1 MSKERYQKEL
11 ADRAHGF
18 LPFVDGQVVSGAV
31 RAIMDEMQR
40 IKHKSGSII
49 YPEVLSPLEITRIT
63 RILERNHAGLV
74 RRIEA
79 VVPLKRDGVV
89 VTEILIAERVRK

>member
-11 ADRAHGF
+11 ADRAHGT

-31 RAIMDEMQR
+31 RTIMDEMQR

-49 YPEVLSPLEITRIT
+49 YPEILSPMEIARVT

-74 RRIEA
+74 RRIETI
-79 VVPLKRDGVV
+79 VPIKLEGYI
-89 VTEILIAERVRK
+89 VTEFMVREKKRR